1 MCRRGWYHLYYK
13 LEDELFTT
21 FIEDGLFTT
30 NSPKM
35 VARYLHEK
43 QKVCSSLFIRGIQD
57 QLHNHL
63 SKMQKKGFS
72 SLAGTVPLT
81 WIVYHFWQYAWDS
94 LSLIQIQHVNS
105 WGKKRIFCVGNCD
118 LSPRFAINSH
128 YNNVNIISDINAY
141 ILESTIL
148 LVLQRW
154 EERLH
159 ITWLWTEINLLLM
172 TDYQQ
177 LIKMGSTFLF
187 QFLRK
192 SSKS

>member
-1 MCRRGWYHLYYK
+1 MDYLQQTLLRWWRGIFMKNRKCAPHYSLEAFRISYTTICLKCRRDFQLW
-13 LEDELFTT
+13 LEL
-21 FIEDGLFTT
+21 
-30 NSPKM
+30 
-35 VARYLHEK
+35 
-43 QKVCSSLFIRGIQD
+43 SL
-57 QLHNHL
+57 
-63 SKMQKKGFS
+63 
-72 SLAGTVPLT
+72 LT
-81 WIVYHFWQYAWDS
+81 WIAYHFWQYAWDS

-177 LIKMGSTFLF
+177 LIKMGSMFFF